1 MVQKHGCRTVEA
13 TIEDKQN
20 PSESVTL
27 SPSPNI
33 PSEAGR
39 RRSYISAPLPWQVSI
54 GGIMLFVDHHFQG
67 HIQSPL
73 ASGLQPT
80 YTGHL
85 YTEFSSAHSE
95 STTIT
100 IGTSQSNAA

>member
-54 GGIMLFVDHHFQG
+54 GGIMMLFVDHHFQG
-67 HIQSPL
+67 
-73 ASGLQPT
+73 A
-80 YTGHL
+80 YTIPAGQRIAANL
-85 YTEFSSAHSE
+85 YRAP
-95 STTIT
+95 IY
-100 IGTSQSNAA
+100 